1 MQRSAVRVNTP
12 NQRAPGRAVWAWL
25 LMLAVLFG
33 QGLGAVHSI
42 SHGAAGVGGH
52 AHADTDSHAHA
63 HAHAHGHSHG
73 RGLGFGPP
81 HLPALTDPLHG
92 LHATAPAC
100 DHGPATGLQALF
112 DHAPDEPGCRLYDQL
127 LQAGPLMPVSTVLA
141 RPARTRALVPPAI
154 GVRLAAPA
162 AVYLARGPPRA

>member
-1 MQRSAVRVNTP
+1 MNSSPVMVNSQQRRSPLRGAL
-12 NQRAPGRAVWAWL
+12 AWL
-25 LMLAVLFG
+25 LMMAVLFG

-42 SHGAAGVGGH
+42 SHGVPGGGGH
-52 AHADTDSHAHA
+52 AHAHAPAHA
-63 HAHAHGHSHG
+63 HA
-73 RGLGFGPP
+73 
-81 HLPALTDPLHG
+81 TTEPLHS

-100 DHGPATGLQALF
+100 DHGDAPGLSALF

-141 RPARTRALVPPAI
+141 VPVRARTLPPPDI

-162 AVYLARGPPRA
+162 AVYLARGPPQA

>member
-1 MQRSAVRVNTP
+1 MHRNPVIVNT
-12 NQRAPGRAVWAWL
+12 APRRTPLRGALAWL

-42 SHGAAGVGGH
+42 SHGAPGAGGH
-52 AHADTDSHAHA
+52 AGT
-63 HAHAHGHSHG
+63 HAHGQ
-73 RGLGFGPP
+73 
-81 HLPALTDPLHG
+81 TDPRHG
-92 LHATAPAC
+92 PQATAPAC
-100 DHGPATGLQALF
+100 DHGAATGLQGLF

-127 LQAGPLMPVSTVLA
+127 LQGGPLMPVSTVLA
-141 RPARTRALVPPAI
+141 LPARTRTLAPPSL